1 MASAPQQPAGFLQ
14 VDVDG
19 LWAVRACYRRP
30 ERNSFSEDPCWSEG
44 AERLVRLFREYEI
57 PAAFFLVGRDL
68 ELDWKQ
74 EAAARWLAQGFE
86 LGNHSYTHRIGLTRM
101 PLGYIYQE
109 IRRTDEALKAVG
121 AEPRGFRSPGYDVDA
136 RVLRALRRLGY
147 AYDASVLPT
156 YLSPA
161 LRLADAWLSRA
172 LDRKKRQFGR
182 FSYGRAPRRP
192 YFPRVHSLRKPSPSN
207 TGLLEI
213 PVGVTPW
220 LRSPLTAASLF
231 PLSQKQ
237 LARLFSR
244 LASKGRPVLLLLHAI
259 DGVDCSEPI
268 VFDERRPSLG
278 GFSLDSEEKERRLR
292 AILTEF
298 ALRFDIQRADR
309 FAEAALLRNSP

>member
-1 MASAPQQPAGFLQ
+1 VASALQQPAGFLQ

-19 LWAVRACYRRP
+19 LWAVRACYQRQ
-30 ERNSFSEDPCWSEG
+30 ERDSFSEDPCWSEG

-147 AYDASVLPT
+147 AF
-156 YLSPA
+156 
-161 LRLADAWLSRA
+161 
-172 LDRKKRQFGR
+172 DRKKRQFGR

-278 GFSLDSEEKERRLR
+278 GFSLDGEEKERRLR